1 MAVTI
6 RENKNHLSKRLSV
19 QVGLTG
25 LSFYGFDGNG
35 ESFHY
40 QTQLH
45 QTTPEAL
52 VQEIFLLKE
61 AHKIDFKTFNQLE
74 VYHDNPW
81 FTFVPKV
88 FFKEELLPE
97 YLKYNIQL
105 QPEDYLVYDIIAGN
119 DMVNVYLP
127 FVNVN
132 NYFLDHFGVF
142 QYKHFSSV
150 LIEKALKEEVGL
162 RKQSIYLHLQKNT
175 FYIIAI
181 KQGKLQLFNLFEYQ
195 CAEDILYFVLNTAE
209 SVDFKTDF
217 TLKISGQEPDAHFL
231 ALMENYIQTFQF
243 SAS

>member
-6 RENKNHLSKRLSV
+6 RENKNNISKRLSV

-25 LSFYGFDGNG
+25 LSFYGFDENG
-35 ESFHY
+35 ENFHY
-40 QTQLH
+40 QTQFH
-45 QTTPEAL
+45 QTSPEAL
-52 VQEIFLLKE
+52 VKEITLLIE
-61 AHKIDFKTFNQLE
+61 THKIDFKIFNQLE

-81 FTFVPKV
+81 CTFVPKA

-150 LIEKALKEEVGL
+150 LIEKALKEEVAL
-162 RKQSIYLHLQKNT
+162 RRQSIYLHLQNNT

-195 CAEDILYFVLNTAE
+195 SAEDILYFILNTAE
-209 SVDFKTDF
+209 SVDFKNDF
-217 TLKISGQEPDAHFL
+217 TLKISGDKPDAHFL
-231 ALMENYIQTFQF
+231 SLMENYIQTFQF
-243 SAS
+243 SAT

>member
-1 MAVTI
+1 MAVTT
-6 RENKNHLSKRLSV
+6 RENKNNISKRLSV

-25 LSFYGFDGNG
+25 LSFYGFDENG
-35 ESFHY
+35 KNFHH
-40 QTQLH
+40 QTQYH
-45 QTTPEAL
+45 QSTPETL
-52 VQEIFLLKE
+52 VQEISLLKE

-81 FTFVPKV
+81 STFVPKT

-150 LIEKALKEEVGL
+150 LVEKALKAEAVTG
-162 RKQSIYLHLQKNT
+162 KQAVYLHLQAGT
-175 FYIIAI
+175 FYLIAI

-195 CAEDILYFVLNTAE
+195 CAEDILYFILNTAE
-209 SVDFKTDF
+209 SVGFKSDF
-217 TLKISGQEPDAHFL
+217 TLKISGDEPDAHFL
-231 ALMENYIQTFQF
+231 ALMENYIQTFQL
-243 SAS
+243 SIS